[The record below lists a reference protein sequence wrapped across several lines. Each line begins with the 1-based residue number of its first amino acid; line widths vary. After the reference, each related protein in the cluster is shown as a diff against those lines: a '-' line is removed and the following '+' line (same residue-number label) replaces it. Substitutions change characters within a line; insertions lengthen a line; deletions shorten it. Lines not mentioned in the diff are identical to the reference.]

1 MKKKISVLFTL
12 FLVFPGL
19 VKTQTDDKIIA
30 KIGNISISEKEFKM
44 RYDFTPHLGL
54 QQKRTQETKRSFLY
68 SLIAEKLFALDAM
81 NSGLDTNDIVEYTL
95 KEYEKMFV
103 RDALYKMVVKD
114 KAKSKADSLLSKYID
129 EASDFWV
136 IYISS
141 KNGNEINKIYSLLG
155 KGVPFDSLYVELNN
169 YNNDT
174 LKLKIGDLDED
185 IETELLRTK
194 ENNYTKPLFIKTN
207 SPDTE
212 PAWFIFKMVKKNNPI
227 LARLTGWETEYKRL
241 EKIAEGRAEN
251 KIYRKFMPDFFKMEK
266 IKADGELLKSLA
278 EKISSVFKEKSKNRK
293 SEDEKMFLNI
303 YDLIAIQNEFG
314 KDSLNM
320 PYIYLEDHTITLKD
334 FLRHF
339 RFINFSSTKYD
350 FQTIASLV
358 NSKTKKF
365 IEEELLVKEGYKRV
379 LQNLPEV
386 KESYKMWRD
395 NYLLEIDKAN
405 LSDSVK
411 ISDEE
416 ILNEYN
422 KSKEYM
428 KPVEVKIIE
437 ILTDSL
443 EVVEKVLNELRNNVD
458 MHELARKYSQRKLT
472 KENGGEL
479 GFFPV
484 TSYGEIGKIAGK
496 MEIGEVY
503 GPLKVPDG
511 YSIFKLIGKKEES
524 KIQTSFNEQ
533 KEEIKN
539 ELTYKKMNDSII
551 NYTVKLANKYGI
563 KIYENALSA
572 VNVTSINSFVF
583 RYLGFGDR
591 ITAVPLLPP
600 NTDWVKQWK
609 ESIKMVP

>member
-1 MKKKISVLFTL
+1 
-12 FLVFPGL
+12 
-19 VKTQTDDKIIA
+19 
-30 KIGNISISEKEFKM
+30 
-44 RYDFTPHLGL
+44 
-54 QQKRTQETKRSFLY
+54 
-68 SLIAEKLFALDAM
+68 
-81 NSGLDTNDIVEYTL
+81 
-95 KEYEKMFV
+95 
-103 RDALYKMVVKD
+103 
-114 KAKSKADSLLSKYID
+114 
-129 EASDFWV
+129 
-136 IYISS
+136 
-141 KNGNEINKIYSLLG
+141 
-155 KGVPFDSLYVELNN
+155 
-169 YNNDT
+169 
-174 LKLKIGDLDED
+174 
-185 IETELLRTK
+185 
-194 ENNYTKPLFIKTN
+194 
-207 SPDTE
+207 
-212 PAWFIFKMVKKNNPI
+212 
-227 LARLTGWETEYKRL
+227 
-241 EKIAEGRAEN
+241 
-251 KIYRKFMPDFFKMEK
+251 MEK

-443 EVVEKVLNELRNNVD
+443 EVVEEVLNELRNNVD

-600 NTDWVKQWK
+600 NTDWVKKWQ
-609 ESIKMVP
+609 ESIKIVP

>member
-251 KIYRKFMPDFFKMEK
+251 KIYRKFM
-266 IKADGELLKSLA
+266 
-278 EKISSVFKEKSKNRK
+278 
-293 SEDEKMFLNI
+293 
-303 YDLIAIQNEFG
+303 LI
-314 KDSLNM
+314 
-320 PYIYLEDHTITLKD
+320 
-334 FLRHF
+334 FLRW
-339 RFINFSSTKYD
+339 
-350 FQTIASLV
+350 
-358 NSKTKKF
+358 KK
-365 IEEELLVKEGYKRV
+365 
-379 LQNLPEV
+379 
-386 KESYKMWRD
+386 
-395 NYLLEIDKAN
+395 
-405 LSDSVK
+405 
-411 ISDEE
+411 
-416 ILNEYN
+416 
-422 KSKEYM
+422 
-428 KPVEVKIIE
+428 
-437 ILTDSL
+437 
-443 EVVEKVLNELRNNVD
+443 
-458 MHELARKYSQRKLT
+458 
-472 KENGGEL
+472 
-479 GFFPV
+479 
-484 TSYGEIGKIAGK
+484 
-496 MEIGEVY
+496 
-503 GPLKVPDG
+503 
-511 YSIFKLIGKKEES
+511 
-524 KIQTSFNEQ
+524 
-533 KEEIKN
+533 
-539 ELTYKKMNDSII
+539 
-551 NYTVKLANKYGI
+551 
-563 KIYENALSA
+563 
-572 VNVTSINSFVF
+572 
-583 RYLGFGDR
+583 
-591 ITAVPLLPP
+591 
-600 NTDWVKQWK
+600 
-609 ESIKMVP
+609 

>member
-1 MKKKISVLFTL
+1 LKKKISVLFAF
-12 FLVFPGL
+12 FLVFPGV

-44 RYDFTPHLGL
+44 RYEFTPHLGL
-54 QQKRTQETKRSFLY
+54 QRKRTQETKRSFLY
-68 SLIAEKLFALDAM
+68 SLIAEKLFALDAL
-81 NSGLDTNDIVEYTL
+81 NSGLDTNDIVQYTL

-103 RDALYKMVVKD
+103 RDALYKIVIKD
-114 KAKSKADSLLSKYID
+114 KAKSKADSLLTKYID
-129 EASDFWV
+129 EASEFWM
-136 IYISS
+136 IFIAS
-141 KNGNEINKIYSLLG
+141 KDENEINRIYDLLG
-155 KGVPFDSLYVELNN
+155 KGVPFDSLYVELN
-169 YNNDT
+169 NNDT

-185 IETELLRTK
+185 IETELLGTN
-194 ENNYTKPLFIKTN
+194 ENNYTKPMFIKTN
-207 SPDTE
+207 SHGTE

-241 EKIAEGRAEN
+241 EKIAESRAEN
-251 KIYRKFMPDFFKMEK
+251 KIYRKFMTDFFRTEK

-278 EKISSVFKEKSKNRK
+278 KKISSVFKEKSKNRK
-293 SEDEKMFLNI
+293 SEDEKIFLDI
-303 YDLIAIQNEFG
+303 YDLISIQNGFG

-320 PYIYLEDHTITLKD
+320 TYIYLDDNTITLKD

-365 IEEELLVKEGYKRV
+365 IEEELLVKEGYKRG

-386 KESYKMWRD
+386 KESYNTWRD
-395 NYLLEIDKAN
+395 NYLFQVDKASI
-405 LSDSVK
+405 SDSVK
-411 ISDEE
+411 ISDED

-422 KSKEYM
+422 KSKGYM
-428 KPVEVKIIE
+428 KPAEVKIIE

-443 EVVEKVLNELRNNVD
+443 EVVEKVLNGLRNNID
-458 MHELARKYSQRKLT
+458 IHELARKYSQHKLT

-484 TSYGEIGKIAGK
+484 TSYGEIGKIAGTMK
-496 MEIGEVY
+496 IGEVY
-503 GPLKVPDG
+503 GPLKVPEG

-524 KIQTSFNEQ
+524 KIQTSFDDQ

-563 KIYENALSA
+563 KIYEDALSS
-572 VNVTSINSFVF
+572 VNVTAINSFVF

-600 NTDWVKQWK
+600 NTDWVKQWQ
-609 ESIKMVP
+609 ESIKIVP